1 MFPINPKKMQGMLK
15 QLGMKQD
22 EIDAEE
28 VIIKCS
34 DKNLIIKD
42 PSVIKINFQGNDMF
56 QISGNVEENSIDE
69 MSMEDIK
76 TVMNKA
82 NTSEKEAREA
92 LEKAEGDIA
101 KAIMDLSK

>member
-1 MFPINPKKMQGMLK
+1 MQGMLK
-15 QLGMKQD
+15 QLGMEQD

-34 DKNLIIKD
+34 DKNLVIRD

-56 QISGNVEENSIDE
+56 QISGKVEERSLDE

-76 TVMNKA
+76 TIMNKA
-82 NTSEKEAREA
+82 NTGEKEAREA